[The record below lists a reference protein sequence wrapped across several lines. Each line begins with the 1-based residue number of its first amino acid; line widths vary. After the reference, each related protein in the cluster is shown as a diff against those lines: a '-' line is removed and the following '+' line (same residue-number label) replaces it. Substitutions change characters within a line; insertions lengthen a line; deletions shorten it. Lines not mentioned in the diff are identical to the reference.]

1 AIEELGGEV
10 DTEELLELEREP
22 LRLRGAAGATPSR
35 RGVGFALERRG
46 FLVPIHPNRHVIPS
60 EVTALVG
67 AGRRAAQDERR
78 RQIRAVV
85 EADDHSPRRA
95 VFAHDPAPL
104 ALAMAALVRERNLD
118 VRSDLGTPRSLV
130 TRFATRFGQDT
141 QRVALI
147 AALSRAVGLWDA
159 SARNAS
165 APPGSWTLAELGQ
178 QLFEVWRNGG
188 AWDEARPEG
197 EVLRAAGASREAS
210 VIGVIRAIVLES
222 LMDLGEGRWI
232 PWQSISAFVLTD
244 SRAPG
249 LARLLERWAQRCG
262 VDPKSVTLE
271 AVAERIA
278 FESLYVLGCVD
289 LGDIDRGDVGLG
301 VDERTVEAGDADALA
316 LSVEGLRAAE
326 EQSVG
331 SSSATESEDASE
343 IDGTSFRE
351 ERLSNADDGWD
362 AAPAAPAA
370 GPAMGGA
377 RILRITPRGRAYL
390 SSVAPE
396 LKRASLFTDS
406 QVLRLGD
413 EVRVAQVLSLVPFV
427 EVGRVE
433 EQLDVVITPSTVA
446 TALASGL
453 EAPVIRQRLESIARL
468 PEPLER
474 ALVQASAVL
483 GRAQYVAS
491 PGFLWVDDPELREL
505 LRSRRQTADLFI
517 EPSPPGGLLLAPG
530 VDLERVTLRCR
541 TLGVEVFAESDAR
554 TGAVSVKAGAA
565 LQPDSENRARSA
577 TGRRPSGTRRRE
589 PGPGSRRTRAAS

>member
-1 AIEELGGEV
+1 
-10 DTEELLELEREP
+10 
-22 LRLRGAAGATPSR
+22 
-35 RGVGFALERRG
+35 
-46 FLVPIHPNRHVIPS
+46 
-60 EVTALVG
+60 
-67 AGRRAAQDERR
+67 
-78 RQIRAVV
+78 
-85 EADDHSPRRA
+85 
-95 VFAHDPAPL
+95 
-104 ALAMAALVRERNLD
+104 
-118 VRSDLGTPRSLV
+118 
-130 TRFATRFGQDT
+130 
-141 QRVALI
+141 
-147 AALSRAVGLWDA
+147 
-159 SARNAS
+159 
-165 APPGSWTLAELGQ
+165 
-178 QLFEVWRNGG
+178 
-188 AWDEARPEG
+188 
-197 EVLRAAGASREAS
+197 
-210 VIGVIRAIVLES
+210 
-222 LMDLGEGRWI
+222 
-232 PWQSISAFVLTD
+232 
-244 SRAPG
+244 
-249 LARLLERWAQRCG
+249 
-262 VDPKSVTLE
+262 
-271 AVAERIA
+271 
-278 FESLYVLGCVD
+278 
-289 LGDIDRGDVGLG
+289 
-301 VDERTVEAGDADALA
+301 
-316 LSVEGLRAAE
+316 
-326 EQSVG
+326 
-331 SSSATESEDASE
+331 
-343 IDGTSFRE
+343 
-351 ERLSNADDGWD
+351 
-362 AAPAAPAA
+362 
-370 GPAMGGA
+370 MGGA